1 MSEIKL
7 NRVFDVL
14 CINTTRDAPQ
24 TCCVKISASDTVSVP
39 QAIMIW
45 TTDQHLGARR
55 DRDSGSRVLSGVGV
69 TWRAS
74 YSTGSCPAR
83 GRRGPDSAEC
93 PALAFLTSSRV
104 LPSDRDRGER
114 SEAPANLSRCR
125 APPQRLVTAGLCS
138 GRRSQNSCREVV

>member
-1 MSEIKL
+1 MGHTYTKKKKKKNHCLSEIKL

-14 CINTTRDAPQ
+14 CINTTGTHPRPSRFLPGR
-24 TCCVKISASDTVSVP
+24 CVKISASDTVSVP

-45 TTDQHLGARR
+45 TTDQQLGARR

-104 LPSDRDRGER
+104 LPSTAERGARPQPISPAVALPLRD
-114 SEAPANLSRCR
+114 S
-125 APPQRLVTAGLCS
+125 
-138 GRRSQNSCREVV
+138 